1 MLGRSRGVVGHLVFR
16 RKLGIRELVEK
27 SVNENPG
34 LFQTRGERGKGAF
47 SISVEDPLRLV
58 GGNPGVREHL
68 REIRLGN
75 LPWPLEKN
83 GYGLPGFRVCVG
95 LLKDDEIIPPQVLG
109 HVIAGNPAAFVM
121 VAPRANLAALAVRL
135 DFKKL
140 AHRNILLIFE

>member
-1 MLGRSRGVVGHLVFR
+1 MKIPVCFR
-16 RKLGIRELVEK
+16 RGENAAKGLSA
-27 SVNENPG
+27 SV
-34 LFQTRGERGKGAF
+34 LK
-47 SISVEDPLRLV
+47 DPLRLV

-95 LLKDDEIIPPQVLG
+95 LLKDDKIIPPQVLG
-109 HVIAGNPAAFVM
+109 HAIAGNPAAFVM